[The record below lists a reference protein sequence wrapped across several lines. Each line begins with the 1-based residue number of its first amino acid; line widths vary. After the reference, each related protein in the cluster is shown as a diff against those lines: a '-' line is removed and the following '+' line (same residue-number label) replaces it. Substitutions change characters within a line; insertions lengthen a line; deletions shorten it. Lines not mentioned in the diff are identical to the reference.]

1 MRILFLSQESLWPTG
16 IGTYTRHT
24 ARALAARGHDVHI
37 LTCVAQ
43 TSEDDEMRDALSIHR
58 RRRIRVRGLRRL
70 SRTPLIRRLLVPTG
84 RGFPPWNSPALRIN
98 AAVSNYLHHRRLG
111 IAFDVI
117 EAPEHLAEG
126 LVLAILGNTPVI
138 VQLHGPLRLAVRCLG
153 YRPGWKLR
161 ISDRLERLAAG
172 KATLAIAP
180 SRLTV
185 RELTTGGWREAR
197 GARIIPHA
205 IDPYTVDGYSW
216 TAVRPVIQ
224 TRPVILAIGEVGWRK
239 ASDVLVRATARL
251 THRIEGIEVVFVGPS
266 LLQPDGIESRDAIA
280 DLAEALGVT
289 CRFEGHVAREE
300 LAALY
305 GEARVVAVPS
315 RYDPFALVGLEAL
328 ASGRPVVCS
337 TGTGLA
343 EVAHAAGGAIA
354 VVPVDDADALACALQ
369 RSLQDPSEAEELGRR
384 GRAFVQVHWKKV
396 AARRE
401 AVYQE
406 AINLQ
411 GHRSRSGDDSM
422 ITTGAARE

>member
-43 TSEDDEMRDALSIHR
+43 ASEDDETRDAVSIHR

-70 SRTPLIRRLLVPTG
+70 SRAPLIRRVFRPTR

-111 IAFDVI
+111 IDFDVI

-126 LVLAILGNTPVI
+126 LVLAILGTTPVV
-138 VQLHGPLRLAVRCLG
+138 VQLHGPLRLAVRCWG
-153 YRPGWKLR
+153 YRAGWKLKV
-161 ISDRLERLAAG
+161 SDRLERLATSR
-172 KATLAIAP
+172 ATLAVAP

-197 GARIIPHA
+197 GARVIPHV
-205 IDPYTVDGYSW
+205 IDPHTIDGFSW
-216 TAVRPVIQ
+216 TAVRPVAQ

-239 ASDVLVRATARL
+239 ASDVLVRATANL
-251 THRIEGIEVVFVGPS
+251 TDRIEGLEVAFVGPS

-280 DLAEALGVT
+280 ALAEAVGVT
-289 CRFEGHVAREE
+289 CRFAGHVAREE
-300 LAALY
+300 LEAWY
-305 GEARVVAVPS
+305 GEARIVAVPS

-328 ASGRPVVCS
+328 ACGRPVVCS

-343 EVAHAAGGAIA
+343 EVADAAGGAVT
-354 VVPVDDADALACALQ
+354 VVPIDDADALACALQ
-369 RSLQDPSEAEELGRR
+369 RPLQDPSEAEELGRR
-384 GRAFVQVHWKKV
+384 GRAFVQLHWQKV

-406 AINLQ
+406 AIDLQ
-411 GHRSRSGDDSM
+411 RHVSRSGGDSM
-422 ITTGAARE
+422 MTTGAVRE

>member
-1 MRILFLSQESLWPTG
+1 MKILFLSQEALWPTG

-43 TSEDDEMRDALSIHR
+43 VSQDDEIRDALSIHR

-70 SRTPLIRRLLVPTG
+70 SRIGPIQRLLRRVARPE
-84 RGFPPWNSPALRIN
+84 FPPWSSPALRIN
-98 AAVSNYLHHRRLG
+98 AAVSNYLHLRRLG
-111 IAFDVI
+111 IDFDVI

-126 LVLAILGNTPVI
+126 LILAILGGTPVI
-138 VQLHGPLRLAVRCLG
+138 VELHGPLRLAVRCWG
-153 YRPGWKLR
+153 FRAGWKLR
-161 ISDRLERLAAG
+161 ISDRLERLAASR
-172 KATLAIAP
+172 ATLAVAP
-180 SRLTV
+180 SGLTV
-185 RELTTGGWREAR
+185 RELTTAGWGEAR
-197 GARIIPHA
+197 DARIVPHA
-205 IDPYTVDGYSW
+205 IDPYTIDGFSW
-216 TAVRPVIQ
+216 TGMRPVVQ

-239 ASDVLVRATARL
+239 ASDVLVRATANL
-251 THRIEGIEVVFVGPS
+251 TDHIEGVEVVFVGPS

-280 DLAEALGVT
+280 DLAEELGVR
-289 CRFEGHVAREE
+289 CRFGGHVAREE
-300 LAALY
+300 LEAWF

-328 ASGRPVVCS
+328 ACGRPVVCS

-343 EVAHAAGGAIA
+343 EVAEAAGGAIS

-369 RSLQDPSEAEELGRR
+369 GFLEDPSRAEELGTR
-384 GRAFVQVHWKKV
+384 GRAFVQLHWRKV

-406 AINLQ
+406 AIDLRR
-411 GHRSRSGDDSM
+411 HRSRAVPV
-422 ITTGAARE
+422 GARS